1 MKIMKKKLQT
11 FLHVHNAWICEVYD
25 KVNLIDIKMS
35 YHIGIQCPNVN
46 DPRTPKSFKNDKSK
60 HVTCY
65 KWMFKKLNMFTKL
78 KTKLKN
84 KLELQHNL
92 KFKSK

>member
-11 FLHVHNAWICEVYD
+11 FLHVHNAWICEVYE

-35 YHIGIQCPNVN
+35 YHIGIQCPDVN
-46 DPRTPKSFKNDKSK
+46 DPRTPKSFENDKSK
-60 HVTCY
+60 HVTCH

-78 KTKLKN
+78 KTQLKN
-84 KLELQHNL
+84 KLELQHKL